1 MKKLVLSL
9 ALLAGVTV
17 AAQAQTGVRFGLKAG
32 VVAAT
37 AVGKDVP
44 DEVENHF
51 GFQAG
56 GFANIGVSD
65 LISFQPE
72 LLYSQKGAQI
82 KASDNGLTFEGKTTF
97 HYIDVPLLLHVNADG
112 LFFEAGPQLGFLA
125 GQKTKQTVSGG
136 GMSRSMEST
145 ETDGLRKVD
154 IGYIAGLGYQLESGL
169 SLGVRYNGGITNL
182 DDEGDE
188 KSRNSVFQFQV
199 GLLFGGK

>member
-1 MKKLVLSL
+1 MKKIILSL
-9 ALLAGVTV
+9 ALLAGVTA

-37 AVGKDVP
+37 LVGDDVE
-44 DEVENHF
+44 EVDNHF

-72 LLYSQKGAQI
+72 LLYSQKGAQS
-82 KASDNGLTFEGKTTF
+82 KDSDMGFTAESKTTF

-125 GQKTKQTVSGG
+125 GQKSKTTVSGN

-145 ETDGLRKVD
+145 ETDGLRKLD

-169 SLGVRYNGGITNL
+169 SFGVRYNGGITSL
-182 DDEGDE
+182 ADEGDA
-188 KSRNSVFQFQV
+188 KVRNSVFQFQV